1 MRATERRRLLMSSF
15 TAFRDSH
22 APGKLLVLPNAWD
35 AASARLVEDCGA
47 QAIATSSAAVAW
59 AHGYPD
65 GEALSPSILLASVAE
80 ILRVVKI
87 PVSVDSEAGYST
99 DPAKAA
105 DYTNALIDMGVAGI
119 NLEDGTS
126 PPDLLARK
134 IEAIK
139 NAAHRKGADLFIN
152 ARADVYL
159 KKLTSPDAM
168 RNEIISRGKLYARAG
183 ADGFFAPA
191 VTDAAD
197 MRAIADAVDLPLN
210 ILFFPGVPSVAEMKA
225 AGVRRLSAGAGISRI
240 ALGAARTAT
249 KQFLEGA
256 DYQTVFKPSES
267 LPNMNTLLTQ
277 S

>member
-1 MRATERRRLLMSSF
+1 MS
-15 TAFRDSH
+15 AFETFRNLH
-22 APGKLLVLPNAWD
+22 GAGKMLVLPNAWD

-47 QAIATSSAAVAW
+47 SAIATSSAAVAW
-59 AHGYPD
+59 AHGYAD
-65 GEALSPSILLASVAE
+65 GEALSTPVLLATVAE

-87 PVSVDSEAGYST
+87 PVSVDSEAGYSVE
-99 DPAKAA
+99 PAKVA
-105 DYTNALIDMGVAGI
+105 DFTSALIDMGVAGI
-119 NLEDGTS
+119 NLEDGTA

-139 NAAHRKGADLFIN
+139 SAAHKKGADLFIN

-159 KKLTSPDAM
+159 RKLSAPDAA
-168 RNEIISRGKLYARAG
+168 RDEIIRRAKLYEQAG

-191 VTDAAD
+191 VTDPAD
-197 MRAIADAVDLPLN
+197 MRAIADAVSLPLN
-210 ILFFPGVPSVAEMKA
+210 ILFWSGVPSFDVMKA
-225 AGVRRLSAGAGISRI
+225 SGVRRISAGAGISRI

-256 DYQTVFKPSES
+256 DYQTVFKPAEG

-277 S
+277 T